1 MFAHRPRS
9 ISLYFP
15 IFYFIR
21 LLNNNKLQKTQV
33 ERVETWRNPVLK
45 IYSYVLNTPFY
56 ILIFNIVLLEDFST
70 WCTQ

>member
-21 LLNNNKLQKTQV
+21 LLNNNKRQKTQV

-45 IYSYVLNTPFY
+45 IYSYGT
-56 ILIFNIVLLEDFST
+56 
-70 WCTQ
+70 